1 MEMDALNKTIKQSQP
16 IINSKKSSKPKPCVK
31 SEGKTPGEMVTS
43 QSVSFS
49 DVVYGFAQEVYTKLV
64 TDFSSSEDLDTFL

>member
-1 MEMDALNKTIKQSQP
+1 MEMDALNKTIEQSQP
-16 IINSKKSSKPKPCVK
+16 IIDSKKSSRPKPCVK

-49 DVVYGFAQEVYTKLV
+49 DVVYGFFQEDYKELV
-64 TDFSSSEDLDTFL
+64 TVFPSSEDLDAFL